1 MPLTY
6 RGRGGGGGD
15 TSSAPGGAALVSIG
29 TFHTDAAR
37 AANASISTGLQLG
50 DDEFLAYR
58 MTSGPLDELPPAV
71 LFFAG
76 GALYEAEAVV
86 PPAALVLG
94 TNAVQLPEAG
104 GGTFVPGNIFG
115 GHDADNVLVISTSQ
129 ANVEVAIEVF
139 RYASSDA
146 AAVGGGLSAADR
158 AKLDGI
164 EAGATADLT
173 GAEIKATYE
182 AEADTNAFTNALLA
196 KLTAIEAGATAD
208 LTGLEIVALINAVL
222 GQMGWQTAGEGGGG
236 GGVAD
241 GVLNMVEF
249 ADDGQVTFTRS
260 QGAPIVTSMADA
272 VRALTATLTPEQA
285 ADGSSDVQ
293 GTVSGETLEAAI
305 DAHRVN
311 RYVWLTDL
319 RLDYRD
325 PEAGVEPQFSVVF
338 GAGSQRFLEF
348 HGLSESDQTFIR
360 SVPAG
365 AVVELQKSLFTV
377 TAFSVQADGDLRL
390 AGAFDTAL
398 NPALVDTDTYRL
410 RFTAGRPTTW
420 DNLREKEAARPSA
433 AQITAGTDV
442 DPRPWAVT
450 DVEAAVSAHES
461 SSRALDPIAWADA
474 TEPTVETL
482 GRIENIEGVLYE
494 HDQKHHAGHGKTVAW
509 GVLADANFRGFHHRS
524 SQVSNPVNGNF
535 YVSIDYGD
543 FEIRRNDRWVNFSPF
558 EAGEVWG
565 GAAVAVTLDDGTM
578 ANVANLAMIG
588 VELSRADAFA
598 RASANNQVFGNRGN
612 HELIVVTGYVAPVAE
627 TTDYYRRL
635 YHPPGSQG
643 NPRGYWYIHGA
654 TERWP
659 DDYPYNVVR
668 VGDKL
673 RIRWAQDDP
682 NQDVGDFANRV
693 GNIWLVD
700 VSADI
705 DAANPGTANQVFSL
719 PAGRYRIKVVVGSS
733 KFNET
738 AAFSVGLVAV
748 RSGTDDY
755 MIEQTFSYSRGEGVG
770 SSGLFD
776 IEDIDVDGTEEFYV
790 LLEEDEDN
798 AWRGYLRI
806 ERILN

>member
-29 TFHTDAAR
+29 TFHTDTAR
-37 AANASISTGLQLG
+37 AANASITTGLQLG
-50 DDEFLAYR
+50 DDEFLGYR

-196 KLTAIEAGATAD
+196 KLAAIEAGATAD

-249 ADDGQVTFTRS
+249 ANDGQVTFTRS

-272 VRALTATLTPEQA
+272 VRALAGTLTPAQA
-285 ADGSSDVQ
+285 ANGGSNTP
-293 GTVSGETLEAAI
+293 GRVSGSLLETAVAAHP
-305 DAHRVN
+305 DS
-311 RYVWLTDL
+311 WDTLT
-319 RLDYRD
+319 
-325 PEAGVEPQFSVVF
+325 G
-338 GAGSQRFLEF
+338 
-348 HGLSESDQTFIR
+348 
-360 SVPAG
+360 
-365 AVVELQKSLFTV
+365 K
-377 TAFSVQADGDLRL
+377 
-390 AGAFDTAL
+390 
-398 NPALVDTDTYRL
+398 N
-410 RFTAGRPTTW
+410 
-420 DNLREKEAARPSA
+420 AARPTDDE
-433 AQITAGTDV
+433 ITAGTDV
-442 DPRPWAVT
+442 APKPWAVA
-450 DVEAAVSAHES
+450 DVEQVVRAHES
-461 SSRALDPIAWADA
+461 SSRALDPIPWAEA
-474 TEPTVETL
+474 TEATAATL

-524 SQVSNPVNGNF
+524 SQVGNPVNGNF
-535 YVSIDYGD
+535 YISIDYGD
-543 FEIRRNDRWVNFSPF
+543 FEIRRNDRWVNFNPF

-565 GAAVAVTLDDGTM
+565 GDAVAVTLDDGTM
-578 ANVANLAMIG
+578 TNVAGLTMIG

-659 DDYPYNVVR
+659 DDYPYAVDP

-733 KFNET
+733 EFNET
-738 AAFSVGLVAV
+738 GVFSVGLVAV
-748 RSGTDDY
+748 RSGADDY
-755 MIEQTFSYSRGEGVG
+755 MIEQTFGYTQGRGGRIIGTSRH
-770 SSGLFD
+770 
-776 IEDIDVDGTEEFYV
+776 
-790 LLEEDEDN
+790 
-798 AWRGYLRI
+798 R
-806 ERILN
+806 